1 MSYLRSYSLDYDR
14 PVKVGDGI
22 YWVGS
27 AETDHGW
34 RPNPYCV
41 VDQGEA
47 VLIDAGSRAQFTSL
61 ILKIMQMGLP
71 PSAIK
76 ALVNQSS
83 DPRLSSGLGHLE
95 ALIHRKDLKVI
106 SHKAF
111 LALGQQHLESSIPC
125 SLEDVG
131 HRLEFSSG
139 RTLEFFQV
147 PFACSSGSF
156 VTFDRKSGVLFSG
169 DLFSSQPVQ
178 GKGLFL
184 ELGMECR
191 RCEGHPVCPR
201 SEQECP
207 VFAMLQFHRENFSS
221 EKALQ
226 YALKRIAS
234 VPYQVLAPHQG
245 SLISGAEDIAHLNFL
260 LASLKEV
267 GIDAFL
273 RECSLCRMKS
283 EPNENAKYPE
293 TDGRLFVA

>member
-1 MSYLRSYSLDYDR
+1 MSHLRSHNLDYDR

-22 YWVGS
+22 YWVGTP
-27 AETDHGW
+27 ETDHGW

-41 VDQGEA
+41 VDEAEA

-76 ALVNQSS
+76 ALVYQSS
-83 DPRLSSGLGHLE
+83 DPRLWSGLRHME
-95 ALIHRKDLKVI
+95 ALIRRKDLKVI
-106 SHKAF
+106 SHKSF
-111 LALGQQHLESSIPC
+111 LAPGRQHMESSLPC

-147 PFACSSGSF
+147 PFACSPGSF

-191 RCEGHPVCPR
+191 RCEGYSVCPR

-207 VFAMLQFHRENFSS
+207 VFAILQFHRENISS

-226 YALKRIAS
+226 YALKRITS
-234 VPYQVLAPHQG
+234 VPYQILAPHQG
-245 SLISGAEDIAHLNFL
+245 SLISGTEDMAHLNFL
-260 LASLKEV
+260 LASLREV

-273 RECSLCRMKS
+273 RECSVCRMKS
-283 EPNENAKYPE
+283 EPNGNAKYPE
-293 TDGRLFVA
+293 TDGRLCVA

>member
-1 MSYLRSYSLDYDR
+1 MSYLRSSSLDYER

-22 YWVGS
+22 YWVGTV
-27 AETDHGW
+27 ETDHGW
-34 RPNPYCV
+34 RTNPYCV
-41 VDQGEA
+41 VDQAEA

-61 ILKIMQMGLP
+61 VLKIMQMGLP

-76 ALVNQSS
+76 ALVYQSY
-83 DPRLSSGLGHLE
+83 DPRLWSGLHHLE

-106 SHKAF
+106 SHKSF
-111 LALGQQHLESSIPC
+111 LALGQQHVESSIPC

-156 VTFDRKSGVLFSG
+156 VTLDRKSGVLFSG

-191 RCEGHPVCPR
+191 RCEGHSACPR
-201 SEQECP
+201 SGQECP

-234 VPYQVLAPHQG
+234 VPYQVLAPQQG
-245 SLISGAEDIAHLNFL
+245 RLISGTEDIAHLNFL

-283 EPNENAKYPE
+283 EPNGNAKYPE
-293 TDGRLFVA
+293 TDGRLCVA